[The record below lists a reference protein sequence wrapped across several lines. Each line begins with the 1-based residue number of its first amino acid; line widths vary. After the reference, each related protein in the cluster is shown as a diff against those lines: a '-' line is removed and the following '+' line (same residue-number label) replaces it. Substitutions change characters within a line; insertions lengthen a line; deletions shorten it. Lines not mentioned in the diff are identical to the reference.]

1 MENKKEKK
9 ENVLL
14 SDNQLDKVSGGF
26 RPVKS
31 SLDNNDNIF
40 ACHEYDKCSSCDS
53 FLCPYNPLNP
63 TIDPKDLYPDF

>member
-9 ENVLL
+9 ENVALN
-14 SDNQLDKVSGGF
+14 DDQLDNVSGGF

-31 SLDNNDNIF
+31 YNDYF
-40 ACHEYDKCSSCDS
+40 ACQNYDNCNSCQS
-53 FLCPYNPLNP
+53 FLCPHNPLNP